1 MAEIARI
8 VEHIERAARALHP
21 VIMGDDL
28 AHREA
33 AHTALNALAAARLL
47 VETLPA

>member
-1 MAEIARI
+1 MTDRERI
-8 VEHIERAARALHP
+8 LTHLERAARALHP
-21 VIMGDDL
+21 VIIGTDP

-47 VETLPA
+47 VEVAA